1 MARAAAP
8 VSALSAL
15 ALLIA
20 APSIVL
26 AQADAPAPAPDTA
39 QATAPSAPA
48 PAGEKLPAGAP
59 SDDYGFM
66 GWCYGALSG
75 HVDLYDKVLPEVKR
89 IETAFPA
96 PGETTDKVMAG
107 YADQHN
113 RGKLLLARYG
123 KALDAEEA
131 SGKTG
136 GVSRQDA
143 IDKGR
148 EIWTGSDTADPRTL
162 AQLWMSWGLPG
173 RCDVL
178 SRRITAAKAKH

>member
-1 MARAAAP
+1 MARAAALA
-8 VSALSAL
+8 SALVLL
-15 ALLIA
+15 APTLGF
-20 APSIVL
+20 
-26 AQADAPAPAPDTA
+26 AQADAPPPAPDAA
-39 QATAPSAPA
+39 QTTAPSAPA
-48 PAGEKLPAGAP
+48 PAAEKLPAGAP
-59 SDDYGFM
+59 EDDYGFM

-113 RGKLLLARYG
+113 RGKMLLARYG

-131 SGKTG
+131 RGETN
-136 GVSRQDA
+136 GVSRTDA
-143 IDKGR
+143 IAKGR
-148 EIWTGSDTADPRTL
+148 EIWTGSDTADPRNL

-173 RCDVL
+173 RCDTL
-178 SRRITAAKAKH
+178 SRRITAAKKK